1 VPFGIVILPSPLLGP
16 ASYWPL
22 AGALGALGHAAS
34 VAACPEPIRPA
45 RLVDQWS
52 EAARAAAV
60 LVAHSNAG
68 HLAASVS
75 ANVGGRPVLYMDA
88 ALPPASGSGR
98 LAPPEL
104 REVLA
109 GLAEPDGRLPAWTRW
124 WPAEE
129 MAELLPTPWF
139 QRVDSTAPRLDL
151 TYFETEVAPP
161 VGWSREPAGY
171 LAFGTTYAEEVA
183 FARGVGWPVVELA
196 GHHLWHLSRP
206 DEVASAL
213 EGLLDRVVQTGCTDG
228 SRRPEH
234 R

>member
-45 RLVDQWS
+45 RLVDAWS
-52 EAARAAAV
+52 EAARSAAV
-60 LVAHSNAG
+60 IIAHSNAG
-68 HLAASVS
+68 FLAASVS
-75 ANVGGRPVLYMDA
+75 ANVGGRTVLYMDA

-124 WPAEE
+124 WPAQE
-129 MAELLPTPWF
+129 MAELLPAPWF
-139 QRVDSTAPRLDL
+139 QRVDSTAPRLEL
-151 TYFETEVAPP
+151 AYFDTEISPP
-161 VGWSREPAGY
+161 SGWSDRPSGY
-171 LAFGTTYAEEVA
+171 LAFGTTYAAEMA
-183 FARGVGWPVVELA
+183 FAREAGWPVEELP
-196 GHHLWHLSRP
+196 GHHLWHLAHP
-206 DEVASAL
+206 DDVAAA
-213 EGLLDRVVQTGCTDG
+213 LDRLLA
-228 SRRPEH
+228 RAI
-234 R
+234 